1 VHRLLGIKP
10 IDNFTRYEWIAFLFL
25 TFWTILAPLILFL
38 QIFSKSFESSQ
49 RYMNKIARSI
59 FKILKF
65 LPLFQI
71 LFLWLNKT
79 PPEWNSPLS
88 FQEGFEIDIN
98 FENDLER
105 YQYKRFPLFR
115 YQLKF
120 CFLKTSETWIS
131 IEKLPNIN

>member
-1 VHRLLGIKP
+1 LELNQLIILLDMNGLL
-10 IDNFTRYEWIAFLFL
+10 FFFL

-49 RYMNKIARSI
+49 RYMNKFARSI